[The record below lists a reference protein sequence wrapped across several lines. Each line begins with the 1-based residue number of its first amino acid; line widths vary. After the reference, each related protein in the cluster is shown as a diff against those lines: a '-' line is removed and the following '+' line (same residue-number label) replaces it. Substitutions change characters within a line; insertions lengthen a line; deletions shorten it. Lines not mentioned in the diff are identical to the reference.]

1 MTVPSRETIAFEFRR
16 KTREPQMHE
25 IRDIVGDYG
34 GVTEEGLQGRT
45 VEFINP
51 RGSVSDTQARS
62 LVAYMGECGFELVK
76 ARAITE
82 SRTEQ
87 DLDVRLLA

>member
-1 MTVPSRETIAFEFRR
+1 MATRETIAFEFRR
-16 KTREPQMHE
+16 KTREPQMRE

-34 GVTEEGLQGRT
+34 GVMEEGVQGRT

-51 RGSVSDTQARS
+51 QGSISDTQARS

-76 ARAITE
+76 ARMIQE
-82 SRTEQ
+82 SRVEN
-87 DLDVRLLA
+87 DLDIRLLS